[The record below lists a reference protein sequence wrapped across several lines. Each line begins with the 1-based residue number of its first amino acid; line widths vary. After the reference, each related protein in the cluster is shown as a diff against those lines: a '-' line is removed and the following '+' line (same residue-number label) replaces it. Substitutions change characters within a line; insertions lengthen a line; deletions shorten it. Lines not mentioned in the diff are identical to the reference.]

1 MIDEPEMCTAGGEM
15 AKVRKSAAT
24 AALKRK
30 KLAELLMLHSDIME
44 ELRNRGV
51 VRSANNPTGDLAE
64 YIFCK
69 AFKTWERAPNSK
81 AGFDATCKRTKKKYQ
96 IKARRVTSRNK
107 SRQLS
112 AIRELDN
119 RHFDFLAAIIFNERY
134 EVAKAI
140 IVPHCSICTRCTYV
154 EHTNSH
160 KLLLHDDVWK
170 LRGAKDVTK
179 KLKAVRL

>member
-1 MIDEPEMCTAGGEM
+1 MSAKMTVGVSM
-15 AKVRKSAAT
+15 AKQRISATGAV
-24 AALKRK
+24 LRRK
-30 KLAELLMLHSDIME
+30 KPADLLLLHSDIME
-44 ELRNRGV
+44 ELRRRGI

-69 AFKTWERAPNSK
+69 AFGWDREGNSK
-81 AGFDATCKRTKKKYQ
+81 AGFDATCRRTKKKYQ

-112 AIRELDN
+112 AIRELDGC
-119 RHFDFLAAIIFNERY
+119 HFDFLAGIIFNERY

-140 IVPHCSICTRCTYV
+140 IVPHSSIQGRCTYV
-154 EHTNSH
+154 KRTNSH

-170 LRGAKDVTK
+170 LPGAKDVTT
-179 KLKAVRL
+179 KLQAVEL

>member
-1 MIDEPEMCTAGGEM
+1 
-15 AKVRKSAAT
+15 
-24 AALKRK
+24 
-30 KLAELLMLHSDIME
+30 MLHSDIME
-44 ELRNRGV
+44 ELRNRGI

-96 IKARRVTSRNK
+96 IKARRVTSHNN

-134 EVAKAI
+134 EVEKAI
-140 IVPHCSICTRCTYV
+140 IVPHRSIRTRCTYV
-154 EHTNSH
+154 KRTNSY
-160 KLLLHDDVWK
+160 KLMLEDNVWDLPKAEDVTRK
-170 LRGAKDVTK
+170 LR
-179 KLKAVRL
+179 AVRL

>member
-1 MIDEPEMCTAGGEM
+1 M
-15 AKVRKSAAT
+15 AKKKVNAGV
-24 AALKRK
+24 AALRRK
-30 KLAELLMLHSDIME
+30 APAALLIMHSDIMD
-44 ELRNRGV
+44 ELRRRGI

-69 AFKTWERAPNSK
+69 AYNWDREGNSK

-112 AIRELDN
+112 AIRELDAC
-119 RHFDFLAAIIFNERY
+119 HFDFLAGIIFNERY
-134 EVAKAI
+134 EVARAI
-140 IVPHCSICTRCTYV
+140 IVPHSAIRGRCTYV

-170 LRGAKDVTK
+170 LPGAKDVTR
-179 KLKAVRL
+179 KLQAVTL

>member
-1 MIDEPEMCTAGGEM
+1 M
-15 AKVRKSAAT
+15 AKPQKASGNT
-24 AALKRK
+24 ALRRK
-30 KLAELLMLHSDIME
+30 KPADLLLLHSDIME
-44 ELRNRGV
+44 ELRRRGI

-69 AFKTWERAPNSK
+69 AFDWAREGNSK
-81 AGFDATCKRTKKKYQ
+81 AGFDASCKRTKKKYQ

-119 RHFDFLAAIIFNERY
+119 CHFDFLAGIIFNERY

-140 IVPHCSICTRCTYV
+140 IVPHSSIRGRCTYV

-170 LRGAKDVTK
+170 LPGAKDVTK
-179 KLKAVRL
+179 KLQGVKL

>member
-1 MIDEPEMCTAGGEM
+1 MIDTLGSALGENM
-15 AKVRKSAAT
+15 AKERKGAVSAF
-24 AALKRK
+24 LRRK
-30 KLAELLMLHSDIME
+30 KPADLLMLHGDIME
-44 ELRNRGV
+44 ELRRRGI

-69 AFKTWERAPNSK
+69 AYGWNREGNSK

-112 AIRELDN
+112 AIRELDAC
-119 RHFDFLAAIIFNERY
+119 HFDFLAGVIFNERY
-134 EVAKAI
+134 EVVRAI
-140 IVPHCSICTRCTYV
+140 VVPHGAIRGRCTYV

-170 LRGAKDVTK
+170 LPGAKDVTR
-179 KLKAVRL
+179 KLQAVKL

>member
-1 MIDEPEMCTAGGEM
+1 MARVKKDAG
-15 AKVRKSAAT
+15 SAA
-24 AALKRK
+24 LRRK
-30 KLAELLMLHSDIME
+30 KPTELLLLHSGIME
-44 ELRNRGV
+44 ELRRRGI

-69 AFKTWERAPNSK
+69 AYGWNREGNSK
-81 AGFDATCKRTKKKYQ
+81 AGFDASCKRTKRKYQ

-112 AIRELDN
+112 AIRELDAC
-119 RHFDFLAAIIFNERY
+119 HFDFLAGIIFNERY

-140 IVPHCSICTRCTYV
+140 IVPHKAIRGRCTYV

-170 LRGAKDVTK
+170 LPGAKDVTK
-179 KLKAVRL
+179 KLRAVRL